1 MACRF
6 SGTAL
11 ICNQAPCDGSGV
23 LLARDIQET
32 KIVPNSSMDLT
43 DEIIARVKSAQK
55 WDWNAQ
61 LSDFQIRVTQNA
73 IYLAN
78 LKTGIVLLLPDNG
91 NEPVEWTKNTY
102 E

>member
-1 MACRF
+1 MEL
-6 SGTAL
+6 S
-11 ICNQAPCDGSGV
+11 
-23 LLARDIQET
+23 
-32 KIVPNSSMDLT
+32 

-78 LKTGIVLLLPDNG
+78 LRTGVVLLLPDDG
-91 NEPVEWTKNTY
+91 AEPVEWTKNTY